1 MQINVLEYFEK
12 TLLKYREKIAVIDNN
27 TGITFEELEKRAK
40 NLSVFITKKT
50 DFINKP
56 IGIYL
61 PKGADAVIAFLGALY
76 SGNFYVP
83 LDIESPQKRLAT
95 IINSL
100 KPEIIITTKPYLEKL
115 LLQKYDRASILLVEE
130 VYNKENA
137 YDNEQIL
144 NKIKDIIDLD
154 PVYTMYT
161 SGSTG
166 IPKGVTISHRGVIDY
181 IDWAIDCFEINSETV
196 IGNQAPFYFDN
207 STLDIYLFLATGATL
222 AIIPKSL
229 FIFPLRL
236 LEYIKEKEI
245 NFIFW
250 VPSVLVN
257 IANLKLLDK
266 IEVNALEKILFAGEV
281 MPVKHLNYW
290 RQKFKHA
297 LFANLYGPTE
307 ITVDCT
313 YYIVDREWDSNES
326 LPIGIPCR
334 NSDVIILNENDTL
347 AGNNERGELCVR
359 GSSLAL
365 GYWND
370 FDKTNEVFTQNPL
383 NKNYPDRIYR
393 TGDIVYKDEEGLII
407 FVGRKDSQ
415 IKHQGQR
422 IELGE
427 IENAALSIVEIEH
440 ACVIYDENNKSINL
454 CYESEESLDIV
465 FIRKKLT
472 PLLPKYMLPA
482 KYFFFERLPLNP
494 NGKVDRKSL
503 KNLILSGK
511 EMKDGSCTR

>member
-1 MQINVLEYFEK
+1 MQINVLDYFEK
-12 TLLKYREKIAVIDNN
+12 TLLQYREKVAIIDNEREL
-27 TGITFEELEKRAK
+27 TFCELEEQAK
-40 NLSVFITKKT
+40 KLSVLIGNRMNK
-50 DFINKP
+50 INQP
-56 IGIYL
+56 IGIFI
-61 PKGADAVIAFLGALY
+61 PKGADSIVAFLGALY

-83 LDIESPQKRLAT
+83 LDVESPPKRLET
-95 IINSL
+95 IMTNL
-100 KPEIIITTKPYLEKL
+100 EPKIIITTKQYLE
-115 LLQKYDRASILLVEE
+115 ILLALKFNKNMIILIEE
-130 VYNKENA
+130 IFNEEIT
-137 YDNEQIL
+137 YDNQLIL
-144 NKIKDIIDLD
+144 NKIENVIDFD
-154 PVYTMYT
+154 PVYTIYT

-166 IPKGVTISHRGVIDY
+166 IPKGVTIAHRGVIDY
-181 IDWAIDCFEINSETV
+181 IDWAKSCFDISSNTI

-207 STLDIYLFLATGATL
+207 STLDIYLCLATGATL
-222 AIIPKSL
+222 VIIPKNM
-229 FIFPLRL
+229 FIFPARL

-245 NFIFW
+245 NLVFW

-266 IEVNALEKILFAGEV
+266 IDISVLEKILFAGEV

-290 RQKFKHA
+290 RQRLNNS

-313 YYIVDREWDSNES
+313 YYIVDRDWDNNES

-334 NSDVIILNENDTL
+334 NSDVIILNENDEL
-347 AGNNERGELCVR
+347 AGQDEKGELCVR

-365 GYWND
+365 GYWNN

-383 NKNYPDRIYR
+383 NRNYPDRIYR
-393 TGDIVYKDEEGLII
+393 TGDLVYKNEEGLII

-427 IENAALSIVEIEH
+427 IENAVLSIQEIDN
-440 ACVIYDENNKSINL
+440 ACVIYDDQGKKIIL
-454 CYESEESLDIV
+454 CYESNKELDTV
-465 FIRKKLT
+465 LIRKELMS
-472 PLLPKYMLPA
+472 LLAKYMLPT
-482 KYFFFERLPLNP
+482 KYIYFKKLPLNA

-503 KNLILSGK
+503 KNNLILLK
-511 EMKDGSCTR
+511 EYIQ